1 MKKHYWHAFR
11 HEKLFEKQQLPHSQT
26 PSMLGIRCLINPDLI
41 KLSGVVCIGLGCF
54 HIKVHTQPHGSQGAP
69 KIQSFY

>member
-1 MKKHYWHAFR
+1 
-11 HEKLFEKQQLPHSQT
+11 
-26 PSMLGIRCLINPDLI
+26 MLWIRCLINPDLI

-69 KIQSFY
+69 KFQSFY